1 MLSPEFEDLVVG
13 NGGAAGSRVG
23 SLVALVLIFLGR
35 KHEGVEGF
43 IWGSR
48 DWIETV

>member
-13 NGGAAGSRVG
+13 NGGTAWSRVG

-35 KHEGVEGF
+35 KHEGGGGVYM
-43 IWGSR
+43 GSR
-48 DWIETV
+48 DWIEAV

>member
-35 KHEGVEGF
+35 KHEVVEGF